1 MYISLSIVEL
11 IPVTVAT
18 SLLLDGV
25 PVRSQRRLL
34 EGRIFIYLCSQMLK
48 INRFQKK
55 LMMQNRTYE
64 NSPSNYR
71 PWLRH
76 CEVPIGLRQ
85 TD

>member
-11 IPVTVAT
+11 IPVTV
-18 SLLLDGV
+18 LV
-25 PVRSQRRLL
+25 FYWMECQWRSQRRLF
-34 EGRIFIYLCSQMLK
+34 EGRILIYLCSHILK
-48 INRFQKK
+48 NNRFQKK

-64 NSPSNYR
+64 YSPSNYR
-71 PWLRH
+71 RWLRR